1 MNTYTSIFNLKVV
14 VIIVFKSFPTI
25 QRDSEISLEKKPVIG
40 DYDTCLL
47 TANTI

>member
-14 VIIVFKSFPTI
+14 VIIFKSFPTI